1 VDDRKY
7 RQQGYR
13 SASESS
19 ANREPRPTFSAARV
33 PLTSRPVSRCAEC
46 GALLPASAASLS
58 ECSTCHAPLHACRQ
72 CGHFD
77 PSRRF
82 ECSEAV
88 TERIADKRAANE
100 CASFALRVTVERE
113 SGSAAVR
120 PEDARRGFNN
130 LFKQ

>member
-1 VDDRKY
+1 VEDRKY

-13 SASESS
+13 STGDSS
-19 ANREPRPTFSAARV
+19 AKRESRPTFSAAPV
-33 PLTSRPVSRCAEC
+33 PLKSRPVSRCAEC
-46 GALLPASAASLS
+46 GALLPMTAASLS
-58 ECSTCHAPLHACRQ
+58 ECPSCHAPLHACRQ

-100 CASFALRVTVERE
+100 CASFAPRVTVERE
-113 SGSAAVR
+113 SGSAPVR
-120 PEDARRGFNN
+120 ADDARRGFNN
-130 LFKQ
+130 LFRR